1 MTLATTETHKPK
13 GRPRKSGPRT
23 PNGQLER
30 KVGRDRGTH
39 QLERRRRWLAQG
51 GDESKTEYP
60 LGVMLINS
68 LIPERSHKAGCRYA
82 FLHFIVFG
90 RKSYSALNW
99 DGVELGRGADPD
111 DVWLARMEADLRGA
125 DKAFTSRKEQDL
137 VISACVY
144 ERIPRCLL
152 PKIPTISE
160 INEAEQL
167 VFALKQL
174 ASHWH
179 M

>member
-1 MTLATTETHKPK
+1 MTLATTETQMPK

-60 LGVMLINS
+60 LGVMLVNGIINES
-68 LIPERSHKAGCRYA
+68 SHKAGCRYA
-82 FLHFIVFG
+82 FLHFIVHG

-111 DVWLARMEADLRGA
+111 DLWLARMEADLRGA
-125 DKAFTSRKEQDL
+125 DKAFQTRKEHDL
-137 VISACVY
+137 VMSACVY

-152 PKIPTISE
+152 PAIPTVHE
-160 INEAEQL
+160 IDEAKHL
-167 VFALKQL
+167 DNALKRL
-174 ASHWH
+174 ANHWH